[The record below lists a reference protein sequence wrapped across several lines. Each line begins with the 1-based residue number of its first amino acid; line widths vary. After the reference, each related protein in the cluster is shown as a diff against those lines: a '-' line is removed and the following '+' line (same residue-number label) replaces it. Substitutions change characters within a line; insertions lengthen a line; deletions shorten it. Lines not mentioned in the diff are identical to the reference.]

1 MTGPHLAISDC
12 RKEAIS
18 AGVEPFG
25 TAPRSSKRDFTV
37 GKTNAA
43 LVSALSFAITSGGV
57 FAGTKKANQEE
68 TSKPGTVSP
77 IAGVS
82 GMIGTR
88 SRVVTASPR
97 K

>member
-1 MTGPHLAISDC
+1 MTGPHLVISDC
-12 RKEAIS
+12 RKAESS

-25 TAPRSSKRDFTV
+25 TAPRSSKRDFTW
-37 GKTNAA
+37 GYASAA
-43 LVSALSFAITSGGV
+43 LVSALSFAITSGDV
-57 FAGTKKANQEE
+57 FVGTKKANHEL

-77 IAGVS
+77 IVGMS
-82 GMIGTR
+82 GMIGMR